1 MSQFIYDN
9 GLVASLENRQK
20 ISEVKNV
27 IIHELKNC
35 HADPNLAAYRGRT
48 PLDLAAYW
56 DFYQIIKVLVNFQE
70 KNPSSFILV
79 PGNPYGDFGFFFFFF
94 F

>member
-56 DFYQIIKVLVNFQE
+56 DFYQIIKVLVTVKAKDTPATNMDPV
-70 KNPSSFILV
+70 NP
-79 PGNPYGDFGFFFFFF
+79 NGDVGFFFFFF